1 MIDIF
6 TTCYL
11 EKREGYGEKIA
22 AQYGFYDVKE
32 TTNMNEALERMTR
45 VKE

>member
-1 MIDIF
+1 LIF
-6 TTCYL
+6 SPHAIL
-11 EKREGYGEKIA
+11 KKKEGYGEKVA

-32 TTNMNEALERMTR
+32 TTNMNEAFERLTR